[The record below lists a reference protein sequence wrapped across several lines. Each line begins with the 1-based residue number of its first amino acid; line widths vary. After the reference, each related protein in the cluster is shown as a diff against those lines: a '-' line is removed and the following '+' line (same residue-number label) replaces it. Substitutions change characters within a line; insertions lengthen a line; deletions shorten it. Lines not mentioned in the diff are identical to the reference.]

1 MIDTYNERAW
11 NVNVHDCNERK
22 RKRTQFYHFTD
33 FILAE
38 REKKTKKNKEENEK
52 WNKLAILVLPVVVTT
67 TYMVDSHRK
76 THVMV
81 VDDWAIVAVLMYLD
95 IVAVYPN
102 HSLMVESLV
111 DHVMIVAIV
120 IAIDC
125 FAVDVAYDEVI
136 EDLKRH

>member
-1 MIDTYNERAW
+1 
-11 NVNVHDCNERK
+11 
-22 RKRTQFYHFTD
+22 
-33 FILAE
+33 
-38 REKKTKKNKEENEK
+38 
-52 WNKLAILVLPVVVTT
+52 
-67 TYMVDSHRK
+67 
-76 THVMV
+76 
-81 VDDWAIVAVLMYLD
+81 VAVLMYLD